1 MFRKKMLTNYIKIL
15 EIKFWSYLWN
25 LKIRYLRIISNKGE
39 KCMVN
44 CIKGIKKSSPKF
56 VNNLLL
62 IKLCMI

>member
-1 MFRKKMLTNYIKIL
+1 MLTNYIKIL

-25 LKIRYLRIISNKGE
+25 LKIRYLRIISNKEE

-44 CIKGIKKSSPKF
+44 FIKGIEKSSSKF